1 MRKLGG
7 LMIAGGY
14 MAAILAISTDDYY
27 VMELHQYHAMNWRMI
42 LIAILI
48 AMIGAMI
55 QNFSR
60 KEKSDQCE

>member
-1 MRKLGG
+1 
-7 LMIAGGY
+7 MIAGGY

-55 QNFSR
+55 R
-60 KEKSDQCE
+60 KKKAR